1 MSTDCRKKFSRFLHP
16 CAAAIKSHKYNSCQ
30 WGCAGHKS
38 PCRHSQKLPAAYSPQ
53 CFFGTLRGPRVAL
66 TSVWSE
72 QLVPVGLCKA
82 QIPLSALAKTSR
94 GLFPTMFL
102 RHFAESPCCTNFC
115 LERTA
120 RAGGFVQSTNPP
132 VGTRKNFLRL
142 FFAFRGCATLSS
154 LPLRLSIKSH
164 KYNSCRWVCAG
175 HKSTYRHSQKL
186 PAAFLCISRLRRI
199 FRRAPPLL
207 RERK

>member
-1 MSTDCRKKFSRFLHP
+1 MPLTGACTTKIHSYSTPPERECRINIV
-16 CAAAIKSHKYNSCQ
+16 CARI
-30 WGCAGHKS
+30 
-38 PCRHSQKLPAAYSPQ
+38 Q
-53 CFFGTLRGPRVAL
+53 CNHLISLAF
-66 TSVWSE
+66 
-72 QLVPVGLCKA
+72 LVPVGLCWA

-102 RHFAESPCCTNFC
+102 RHFAGSPCCTNFC

-120 RAGGFVQSTNPP
+120 RAGGFVRSTNPP
-132 VGTRKNFLRL
+132 VGTRKNFPRL

-164 KYNSCRWVCAG
+164 KYSSCRWVCAK
-175 HKSTYRHSQKL
+175 HKSPCRHSQKL
-186 PAAFLCISRLRRI
+186 TAAFLCISRLRRI